1 MDMKS
6 RVKYLRRQAK
16 EFRRAGELSH
26 DEIVHTQLLELAD
39 QCDSIATNIAK
50 NIPTHERLRKWVHER
65 TKK

>member
-26 DEIVHTQLLELAD
+26 DEVLRSQLLKLAD
-39 QCDSIATNIAK
+39 QCDAIAANIAE
-50 NIPTHERLRKWVHER
+50 NIPMHERLRASGPEP
-65 TKK
+65 TKT